1 MVAEK
6 GMLIVVSAPSG
17 TGKGAIIKKLL
28 IEDKNITHSVS
39 ATTREPRKGEKD
51 GVSYFFMNKSDFK
64 KMITKGALIEWDEYC
79 GNYYG
84 TPKKYIDDVTAAGG
98 DVILDIT
105 VAGAVNIKKECPE
118 AVMIF
123 VLPPSIKELERRI
136 KDRGTDS
143 TADISSRLEFAYS
156 EFNNIGDYEY
166 AVVNDN
172 LDTAVEEVKAIIAA
186 ERMKYKRNP
195 LILDNLYKGDLK

>member
-1 MVAEK
+1 MTEK

-17 TGKGAIIKKLL
+17 TGKGAIIERLL
-28 IEDKNITHSVS
+28 EDDKNITHSVS
-39 ATTREPRKGEKD
+39 ATTRNPRKGEKD
-51 GVSYFFMNKSDFK
+51 GTSYFFLNKNQFEDLIAK
-64 KMITKGALIEWDEYC
+64 NALIEWDVYC

-84 TPKKYIDDVTAAGG
+84 TPRKYVDDIISAGG

-136 KDRGTDS
+136 TTRGTDDS
-143 TADISSRLEFAYS
+143 ASIKSRLEYAYA
-156 EFNNIGDYEY
+156 EFKYVKNYEY
-166 AVVNDN
+166 VVINDDLDKAV
-172 LDTAVEEVKAIIAA
+172 LSVKNIITS
-186 ERMKYKRNP
+186 ERMKYTRNP
-195 LILDNLYKGDLK
+195 SILDKLYEGDLK